1 MYVNLYVAR
10 FLIQPNNFSVI
21 INFFVCYPIT
31 MNLLP
36 TFLCRIMSLL
46 CMMQS
51 RRLNIKNSL
60 HYRGRSQSV
69 NNKRTMQNRRRMMSP
84 LGKLP
89 FLRFR
94 SLWVCTEQKAN
105 VISKDS
111 AQIIFFVENASIY
124 AYHSHSYNCV
134 SGFTHVVIS
143 SWPQQTLK
151 ILKTPSSVMQ
161 SHKSLKR
168 VYNFCMISRI
178 PVIHR
183 FGNSCLPPQTGFW
196 LLVCRNA

>member
-1 MYVNLYVAR
+1 MYLNLYAAR
-10 FLIQPNNFSVI
+10 FPIQPNNFSVI
-21 INFFVCYPIT
+21 INSFVRYPVT

-60 HYRGRSQSV
+60 HYRGRLQSV
-69 NNKRTMQNRRRMMSP
+69 NNKRTMQNRRRMISP

-105 VISKDS
+105 VISTDS
-111 AQIIFFVENASIY
+111 ALIIFFWWKCKY
-124 AYHSHSYNCV
+124 TYHSHSYNCV
-134 SGFTHVVIS
+134 SGFTHMVIS

>member
-1 MYVNLYVAR
+1 MGAGIHIVCTSLDNKVTPPATYSHTIVSYMSFFLSHTPWLAMHKYMYVNLYVAK
-10 FLIQPNNFSVI
+10 FPIQLNNFSAI
-21 INFFVCYPIT
+21 INFFVHYLIT

-60 HYRGRSQSV
+60 HYRGRLQSV

-94 SLWVCTEQKAN
+94 SLWVVQNRKQM
-105 VISKDS
+105 SYP
-111 AQIIFFVENASIY
+111 QIP
-124 AYHSHSYNCV
+124 H
-134 SGFTHVVIS
+134 
-143 SWPQQTLK
+143 
-151 ILKTPSSVMQ
+151 
-161 SHKSLKR
+161 
-168 VYNFCMISRI
+168 
-178 PVIHR
+178 
-183 FGNSCLPPQTGFW
+183 
-196 LLVCRNA
+196 

>member
-111 AQIIFFVENASIY
+111 TQIIIFL
-124 AYHSHSYNCV
+124 
-134 SGFTHVVIS
+134 
-143 SWPQQTLK
+143 LK
-151 ILKTPSSVMQ
+151 MQ
-161 SHKSLKR
+161 
-168 VYNFCMISRI
+168 V
-178 PVIHR
+178 
-183 FGNSCLPPQTGFW
+183 CLPQPFLQLCFW
-196 LLVCRNA
+196 FHARGNIILTTTNTKDSENTIKCYAITQKPKESLQFLYD